1 MVLNSELKE
10 DDFAFVYLDVDQ
22 LPIAWLAYRGVI
34 NSCDVQTANPSNL
47 SFFLMDVVQ
56 RGLDATL
63 RREGVLEPMRVKDY
77 PAVQYHD
84 LDGPAYSQC
93 APVLCAIRTGSHLR
107 THPGQDCR
115 LKAEG
120 SLGRRSPAPWL

>member
-47 SFFLMDVVQ
+47 SFFFMDVVQ

-63 RREGVLEPMRVKDY
+63 RREGVLEAMRVKDY
-77 PAVQYHD
+77 APAQASA
-84 LDGPAYSQC
+84 LPIG
-93 APVLCAIRTGSHLR
+93 
-107 THPGQDCR
+107 
-115 LKAEG
+115 
-120 SLGRRSPAPWL
+120 